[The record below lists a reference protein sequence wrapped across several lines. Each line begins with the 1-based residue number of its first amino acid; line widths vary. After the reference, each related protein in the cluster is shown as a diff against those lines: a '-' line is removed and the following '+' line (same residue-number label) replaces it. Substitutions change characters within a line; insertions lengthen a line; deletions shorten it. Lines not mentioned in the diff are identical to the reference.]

1 MSTPTVSIVV
11 PVFNAEATI
20 GACLESVVVQSFQDW
35 DCVVVDDGSNDRG
48 PEIAGG
54 FAARDSRIR
63 VVRQPN
69 TGLPGARNTG
79 IVHAK
84 GAWVRFLDADD
95 WLLNRSHETLLEA
108 ARRSGGAL
116 VAGGARYVSESGED
130 LGWSFRPG
138 IEAAPL
144 EVLVEAHRFQVS
156 AAMVRREALAG
167 TPFRDDAA
175 GSEDLDVWLRLCE
188 AGVTPACTDA
198 DVVAYR
204 LRHAGMSRDHAKM
217 ARVAARVIAACFER
231 CPGLEEVEPGKRS
244 RCLRRVALERA
255 SALSLTHGPDAG
267 AAQWRSASIDPDRA
281 PTSAEAASAACWSVP
296 YADCLPPTA
305 WRDDAQATRYL
316 RALSGLWDAL
326 GVEPFGAIR
335 SLAALIVEPRA
346 VAENIAA
353 SVDAGRGVVI
363 LGLGRN
369 AAVLVPVLARNGIPV
384 FGCDGTA
391 SPGTTRVVGGVPV
404 PVISPREATRNGVPV
419 LTAWSAPALEGAIGG
434 RCLKWAESAADISL
448 SEFERLRALTP
459 RDETIHL
466 QGRAA

>member
-54 FAARDSRIR
+54 FAARDPRIR

-175 GSEDLDVWLRLCE
+175 GSEDLDAWLRLCE

-231 CPGLEEVEPGKRS
+231 CPRLEHREPGKRS

-255 SALSLTHGPDAG
+255 SALSLTHGADAG
-267 AAQWRSASIDPDRA
+267 AALWRSLSVDPERA
-281 PTSAEAASAACWSVP
+281 PTSDEAASAAFWSVP

-305 WRDDAQATRYL
+305 WRDGARAARYL
-316 RALSGLWDAL
+316 GALAGLWGVL
-326 GVEPFGAIR
+326 GVDHQAALR

-346 VAENIAA
+346 VGERLAA
-353 SVDAGRGVVI
+353 GVDAARGVVL

-369 AAVLVPVLARNGIPV
+369 AAVLAPLLAERGIPV
-384 FGCDGTA
+384 FGCDDAA
-391 SPGTTRVVGGVPV
+391 SPGTTRMVGGVPV
-404 PVISPREATRNGVPV
+404 AVIDARETARNGATV
-419 LTAWSAPALEGAIGG
+419 LTAWHAPALEALVNG
-434 RCLKWAESAADISL
+434 RCLKWREAAADISL